1 MNVIRSF
8 IAKYFVD
15 TNILDIAN
23 LPLTN
28 DLSEILVSM
37 FSNWIILSLY
47 ISSAPKVLAFISKLN
62 GSRVA
67 LTSFNLSSKFGLMLL
82 TWDVIYLLN
91 LSVLIPIVLK

>member
-1 MNVIRSF
+1 MKSLGLLFRTLMNVIRSF

-37 FSNWIILSLY
+37 FSN
-47 ISSAPKVLAFISKLN
+47 
-62 GSRVA
+62 
-67 LTSFNLSSKFGLMLL
+67 
-82 TWDVIYLLN
+82 
-91 LSVLIPIVLK
+91 